1 MTAPHPV
8 SRLPLLA
15 AALLLGMTALT
26 TACTPMTATR
36 GNLVSETK
44 IAEVQPAT
52 SSRADVQN
60 AWGPPTTI
68 APFDPNVWYYIGET
82 TEQKGI
88 FEPEVTKRQMI
99 RVSFGADEMVEK
111 IAALDP
117 KDGREIAFVDR
128 KTSTAGKEFTAF
140 QQFVGNLGKFN
151 TDTVGNNRPQ
161 GSNN

>member
-1 MTAPHPV
+1 MTAPF
-8 SRLPLLA
+8 SRLPLLSA
-15 AALLLGMTALT
+15 IALALLVTA
-26 TACTPMTATR
+26 ACTPQVATR
-36 GNLVSETK
+36 GNLLSENK
-44 IAEVQPAT
+44 IKLIQPAS
-52 SSRADVQN
+52 SSRADVQQQ
-60 AWGPPTTI
+60 WGPPTTV
-68 APFDPNVWYYIGET
+68 APFDNNIWYYIGET

-99 RVSFGADEMVEK
+99 RVTFAADDSVEQ

-151 TDTVGNNRPQ
+151 TDSMNNTRSSP
-161 GSNN
+161 GANN